1 MNYKK
6 LVKNSKINKVLLTLA
21 VFALVIGQFIA
32 LKPVYSAE
40 NGILAMAGR
49 VLDFAN
55 FSEKEQNILPESGPR
70 EADKVV
76 HAVITAYTSTPNQT
90 DDTPFIAAWGDRV
103 YDGMIAANWLPR
115 GTKIRIPS
123 LYGDKIFTVA
133 DRMNS
138 RYGYGR
144 LDIWMDTTRTE
155 ARKFGVQRVDV
166 EVYYN

>member
-6 LVKNSKINKVLLTLA
+6 LVKNSKINKILLTLA
-21 VFALVIGQFIA
+21 VLTLVIGQFIA

-40 NGILAMAGR
+40 NGLLALAGR
-49 VLDFAN
+49 ALDFAN
-55 FSEKEQNILPESGPR
+55 FSEKEQNVLPESGPR
-70 EADKVV
+70 EADKIV

-115 GTKIRIPS
+115 GTKVRIPS

-133 DRMNS
+133 DRMNP

-144 LDIWMDTTRTE
+144 MDIWMDTTVAE

-166 EVYYN
+166 EIFYN